1 MGASATLAIDLGGT
15 KTLACLVET
24 GQVTG
29 TRIGPTLRTE
39 SPDQWLQAIADMAAD
54 WRGRFDRAG
63 IAVTGVV
70 EDGCWSALNPGIL
83 PVPDGFP
90 LADRLQALLG
100 VSVCA
105 ANDAQAAAWGEFR
118 YGAGSGS
125 RTMLFATISTGLGGG
140 VICDGR
146 LLTGRSGVAGSFG
159 QLNADLLDGARLEE
173 RVSGQW
179 IARRAAEV
187 GHPGTAADVM
197 AAAAGGADWAE
208 DIVATSAARAAGLLA
223 NLQLL
228 FDPDCIVIG
237 GGVGLATGYL
247 NRLEDAIGNA
257 PRHRKPRL
265 VPAALGAHAGVVG
278 VADLADNRI
287 QKDSQTEEVG
297 RC

>member
-15 KTLACLVET
+15 KTLACLVQA

-29 TRIGPTLRTE
+29 TRIGPTPRTE
-39 SPDQWLQAIADMAAD
+39 SPDRWLQAICDLAAD
-54 WRGRFDRAG
+54 WRGCFDRAG

-70 EDGCWSALNPGIL
+70 ENGRWSALNPGIL

-90 LADRLQALLG
+90 LADRLQDLLA
-100 VSVCA
+100 VPVCA

-118 YGAGSGS
+118 FGAGAGSHS
-125 RTMLFATISTGLGGG
+125 MLFVTISTGLGGG

-159 QLNADLLDGARLEE
+159 QLNADLLAGERLED
-173 RVSGQW
+173 RLAGQW
-179 IARRAAEV
+179 IARRATEA

-208 DIVATSAARAAGLLA
+208 EILATSAARAAGLLA

-237 GGVGLATGYL
+237 GGVGLASGYL
-247 NRLEDAIGNA
+247 DRLVNALGDA
-257 PRHRKPRL
+257 PRHRRPEL
-265 VPAALGAHAGVVG
+265 VPAALGSHAGVVG
-278 VADLADNRI
+278 VADLAINWI
-287 QKDSQTEEVG
+287 HEDSQTEEVG
-297 RC
+297 